1 MNTDFCLHLQFIID
15 SLQLN
20 TFIKFF
26 IKMAQIKVT
35 QTSSLIDRPRRQ
47 HLIMESLGIRGI
59 GKSKVHETSP
69 SIMGMVR
76 KVMHL
81 VKVEN
86 L

>member
-1 MNTDFCLHLQFIID
+1 MT
-15 SLQLN
+15 
-20 TFIKFF
+20 
-26 IKMAQIKVT
+26 QIKVT

-69 SIMGMVR
+69 TIMGMVR

>member
-1 MNTDFCLHLQFIID
+1 
-15 SLQLN
+15 
-20 TFIKFF
+20 
-26 IKMAQIKVT
+26 MAQIKVT

-47 HLIMESLGIRGI
+47 HLIMKALGIRGI
-59 GKSKVHETSP
+59 GKSKTHEDSAT
-69 SIMGMVR
+69 IMGMVH